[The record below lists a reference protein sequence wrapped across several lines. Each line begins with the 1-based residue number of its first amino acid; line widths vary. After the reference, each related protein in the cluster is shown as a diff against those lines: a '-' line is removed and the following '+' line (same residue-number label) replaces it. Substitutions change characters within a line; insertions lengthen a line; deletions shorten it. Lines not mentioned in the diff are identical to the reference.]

1 MAALWCKIGGHC
13 GVAFQ
18 GIAAIPS
25 EASMSQLMT
34 GKQALLEMLKA
45 EGVDYI
51 FGNPGTSEGP
61 IIDLLGDYPEFRYI
75 LTLQESVAVGMGEAY
90 ARARNRASF
99 VSLHVDSG
107 LANGIALML
116 DALNTGTPMVVTSA
130 NYDIRKTNETITD
143 LAALVRPVT
152 KWAVELSHPDQIP
165 SAIRRAFNE
174 ANSHPKGPVYV
185 GFTSNA
191 LEGMAE
197 MNIAPSR
204 PVYDDARPSDEGIAQ
219 AATLLMDSSRP
230 LMMVGDRVS
239 DDGAVEEA
247 VKLAELMGLPVYQ
260 ARGAEVSFPTT
271 HPQYQGGMSLR
282 VASQRAALQEVDL
295 VLAVGSDP
303 FEELFYWGDVILP
316 PEAKLVHI
324 DPEAGRVG
332 RSEPT
337 DVGIVAHCGLA
348 LKDLMAALEERL
360 SPGDMAEIDRRRE
373 VAVTEARRRR
383 EAFEESVAGKWDNSP
398 MTPARM
404 MAELAAAI
412 PDNAIVVDDSI
423 SNRGT
428 MRHYFQARERGDLR
442 GVRGQ
447 SIGGGI
453 GATMGTQCAYPD
465 RPVFGIIGDG
475 SAMMTIQGLWTAAN
489 DNIPC
494 IFVICN
500 NGMYRVLKVNFN
512 VYQEEILELPETS
525 GGRLLYSDFATPF
538 DMAAIANSMGVHG
551 ETITD
556 PAQIKPAVDRAVA
569 SGKPALLDMVID
581 GSL

>member
-1 MAALWCKIGGHC
+1 M
-13 GVAFQ
+13 
-18 GIAAIPS
+18 P
-25 EASMSQLMT
+25 QLMT

-61 IIDLLGDYPEFRYI
+61 IIDILGDYPEFRYI
-75 LTLQESVAVGMGEAY
+75 LTLQESVAVGMGESY
-90 ARARNRASF
+90 ARATGRASF

-107 LANGIALML
+107 LANGIALLL

-130 NYDIRKTNETITD
+130 NYDIRKVNETITD
-143 LAALVRPVT
+143 LAQLVRPVT
-152 KWAVELSHPDQIP
+152 KWAVELTHPDQIP
-165 SAIRRAFNE
+165 SVIRRAFNE

-197 MNIAPSR
+197 MNIVPSR
-204 PVYDDARPSDEGIAQ
+204 PVYNAARPSDEGIAQ
-219 AATLLMDSSRP
+219 AASLLMDSSRP
-230 LMMVGDRVS
+230 MMLVGDRLS
-239 DDGAVEEA
+239 DDGAVDEA
-247 VKLAELMGLPVYQ
+247 VELAELMGLPVYQ
-260 ARGAEVSFPTT
+260 ARGAEVAFPTT
-271 HPQYQGGMSLR
+271 HGQFQGSLSLR
-282 VASQRAALQEVDL
+282 VAAQRAVLQTFDL

-316 PEAKLVHI
+316 PDAKLIHI
-324 DPEAGRVG
+324 DPDASRIG

-337 DVGIVAHCGLA
+337 DVGIVGHCGLA
-348 LKDLMAALEERL
+348 LTDLTAALKERL
-360 SPGDMAEIDRRRE
+360 SPGDLPEIEKRKQAAVDE
-373 VAVTEARRRR
+373 VRRRR
-383 EAFEESVAGKWDNSP
+383 EAFEESVAEKWDHKP

-428 MRHYFQARERGDLR
+428 MRHYFQAQKRGDLR
-442 GVRGQ
+442 GYRGQ

-453 GATMGTQCAYPD
+453 GTTMGTQCANPD

-475 SAMMTIQGLWTAAN
+475 SAMMTVQGLWTAAN

-500 NGMYRVLKVNFN
+500 NGSYRVLKVNFN

-551 ETITD
+551 ERITD

>member
-1 MAALWCKIGGHC
+1 
-13 GVAFQ
+13 
-18 GIAAIPS
+18 
-25 EASMSQLMT
+25 MSQLMT

-45 EGVDYI
+45 EGVEFI

-61 IIDLLGDYPEFRYI
+61 IIDLLGDYPELRYV
-75 LTLQESVAVGMGEAY
+75 LALQESVAVGMGESY
-90 ARARNRASF
+90 ARSTGLASF

-143 LAALVRPVT
+143 LAQLVRPVT

-165 SAIRRAFNE
+165 SVIRRAFNE
-174 ANSHPKGPVYV
+174 ANTHPKGPVYV

-191 LEGMAE
+191 LEGLAE
-197 MNIAPSR
+197 MNIEPSR
-204 PVYDDARPSDEGIAQ
+204 PNFSDVRPSREGIAQ
-219 AATLLMDSSRP
+219 AASLLLDASRP
-230 LMMVGDRVS
+230 LLLVGDRLS
-239 DDGAVEEA
+239 DDDALDEAVE
-247 VKLAELMGLPVYQ
+247 LAELMGLPVYQ
-260 ARGAEVSFPTT
+260 ARGAEVAFPTT
-271 HPQYQGGMSLR
+271 HPQYMGPLSLR
-282 VASQRAALQEVDL
+282 VTSQRDILQQVDL

-316 PEAKLVHI
+316 SESKLIHI
-324 DPEAGRVG
+324 DPDAGHIG

-337 DVGIVAHCGLA
+337 DVGIVGNCKLSLGDLISA
-348 LKDLMAALEERL
+348 LRERL
-360 SPGDMAEIDRRRE
+360 SPGDMPEVENRKRVVAAEREQNRR
-373 VAVTEARRRR
+373 
-383 EAFEESVAGKWDNSP
+383 AFDESMAENWDHRP

-404 MAELAAAI
+404 MSELADAL
-412 PDNAIVVDDSI
+412 PKNAIVVDDSI
-423 SNRGT
+423 SNRGV
-428 MRHYFQARERGDLR
+428 MRHYFQANRRGDLR

-453 GATMGTQCAYPD
+453 GATMGTQCAHPD

-494 IFVICN
+494 VFVICN
-500 NGMYRVLKVNFN
+500 NGAYRVLKVNFN
-512 VYQEEILELPETS
+512 VYQQDVLQLPETS
-525 GGRLLYSDFATPF
+525 GGRLMYSDFTTPF
-538 DMAAIANSMGVHG
+538 DWVSISSGLGVPA
-551 ETITD
+551 ERITD

-569 SGKPALLDMVID
+569 SGKPALLDIVID

>member
-1 MAALWCKIGGHC
+1 
-13 GVAFQ
+13 
-18 GIAAIPS
+18 
-25 EASMSQLMT
+25 MSQLMT

-45 EGVDYI
+45 EGVEYI

-61 IIDLLGDYPEFRYI
+61 IIDLIGDYPELRYI

-90 ARARNRASF
+90 ARATGRASF

-130 NYDIRKTNETITD
+130 NYDARKVNETITD
-143 LAALVRPVT
+143 LANLVRPVT
-152 KWAVELSHPDQIP
+152 KWAVELNHPDQIP
-165 SAIRRAFNE
+165 SVIRRAFNE

-197 MNIAPSR
+197 MNIVPSR
-204 PVYDDARPSDEGIAQ
+204 PVHDATRPNTDGIAQ
-219 AATLLMDSSRP
+219 AASLLMDASRP
-230 LMMVGDRVS
+230 VMLVGDRLS
-239 DDGAVEEA
+239 DDGALGEA
-247 VKLAELMGLPVYQ
+247 VELAELMGLPVYQ

-271 HPQYQGGMSLR
+271 HDQFLGALSLR
-282 VASQRAALQEVDL
+282 VTQQRAVLQEVDL

-316 PEAKLVHI
+316 AEAKLVHI
-324 DPEAGRVG
+324 DPDRSKIG

-337 DVGIVAHCGLA
+337 DVGIVGHCGLA
-348 LKDLMAALEERL
+348 LSDLIAAIRERL
-360 SPGDMAEIDRRRE
+360 APGDMSEIQQRQKSVAEEKRNSR
-373 VAVTEARRRR
+373 A
-383 EAFEESVAGKWDNSP
+383 AFQESVAEKWDHKP

-404 MAELAAAI
+404 MSELADAI

-423 SNRGT
+423 SNRGV
-428 MRHYFQARERGDLR
+428 MRHYFQAESRGDLR
-442 GVRGQ
+442 GYRGQ
-447 SIGGGI
+447 SIGGGM
-453 GATMGTQCAYPD
+453 GTTMGTQCANPG

-512 VYQEEILELPETS
+512 VYQQDVLELPETS
-525 GGRLLYSDFATPF
+525 GGRLLYSDFGTPF

-551 ETITD
+551 ERITE
-556 PAQIKPAVDRAVA
+556 PSQIKPAVDRAVA

-581 GSL
+581 GAL

>member
-1 MAALWCKIGGHC
+1 
-13 GVAFQ
+13 
-18 GIAAIPS
+18 
-25 EASMSQLMT
+25 MSQLMT

-90 ARARNRASF
+90 ARATGRASF

-130 NYDIRKTNETITD
+130 NYDARKVNETITD
-143 LAALVRPVT
+143 LANLVRPVT
-152 KWAVELSHPDQIP
+152 KWSVELDHADQIP
-165 SAIRRAFNE
+165 SVIRRAFNE

-197 MNIAPSR
+197 MNIVPSR
-204 PVYDDARPSDEGIAQ
+204 PVHDATRPSAEGIAQ
-219 AATLLMDSSRP
+219 AASLLMDSSRP

-239 DDGAVEEA
+239 DDDAINQAVE
-247 VKLAELMGLPVYQ
+247 LAELMGLPVYQ
-260 ARGAEVSFPTT
+260 ARGAEVAFPTT
-271 HPQYQGGMSLR
+271 HDQFMGALSLR
-282 VASQRAALQEVDL
+282 VTQQREALRDVDL

-316 PEAKLVHI
+316 ADAKLVHI
-324 DPEAGRVG
+324 DPDRSKIG

-337 DVGIVAHCGLA
+337 DVGIVGNCALA
-348 LKDLMAALEERL
+348 LSDLIAALKERL
-360 SPGDMAEIDRRRE
+360 SPGDMSEINQRKAG
-373 VAVTEARRRR
+373 VATARRSSRD
-383 EAFEESVAGKWDNSP
+383 AIEESVAENWDHRP

-404 MAELAAAI
+404 MSELADAI

-423 SNRGT
+423 SNRGV
-428 MRHYFQARERGDLR
+428 MRHYFQAQRRGDLR
-442 GVRGQ
+442 GYRGQ
-447 SIGGGI
+447 SIGGGM
-453 GATMGTQCAYPD
+453 GTTMGTQCANPD

-512 VYQEEILELPETS
+512 VYQQDILELPETS
-525 GGRLLYSDFATPF
+525 GGRLLYSDFGTPF

-551 ETITD
+551 ERITE
-556 PAQIKPAVDRAVA
+556 PSQIKPAVDRAVA

>member
-1 MAALWCKIGGHC
+1 M
-13 GVAFQ
+13 FQ
-18 GIAAIPS
+18 
-25 EASMSQLMT
+25 MMT

-45 EGVDYI
+45 EGVEYI

-75 LTLQESVAVGMGEAY
+75 LTLQESVAVGMGESY
-90 ARARNRASF
+90 ARATGRASF

-130 NYDIRKTNETITD
+130 NYDVRKVSETKTD
-143 LAALVRPVT
+143 LAQLVRPVT
-152 KWAVELSHPDQIP
+152 KWAVELSYPDQIP
-165 SAIRRAFNE
+165 SVIRRAFNE

-197 MNIAPSR
+197 MNIVPSR
-204 PVYDDARPSDEGIAQ
+204 PVYDAPRPSQEGIAQ
-219 AATLLMDSSRP
+219 AASLLLDSSRP
-230 LMMVGDRVS
+230 IMLVGDRLS
-239 DDGAVEEA
+239 DDGALDQAVE
-247 VKLAELMGLPVYQ
+247 VAELMGLPVYQ
-260 ARGAEVSFPTT
+260 AVGAEVAFPTT
-271 HPQYQGGMSLR
+271 HAQFLGNLSLR
-282 VASQRAALQEVDL
+282 VTGQRAVLQRVDL
-295 VLAVGSDP
+295 VLAVGADP
-303 FEELFYWGDVILP
+303 FEELFYWGDAILP

-324 DPEAGRVG
+324 DPSPGRIG

-337 DVGIVAHCGLA
+337 DVGIVGHCGLA
-348 LKDLMAALEERL
+348 LADLTAALKERL
-360 SPGDMAEIDRRRE
+360 APGDLPEIEDRKQAV
-373 VAVTEARRRR
+373 VAEARRNR
-383 EAFEESVAGKWDNSP
+383 ESFEESVAEKWDHKP

-404 MAELAAAI
+404 MSELAAAL
-412 PDNAIVVDDSI
+412 PGNAMVVDDSI
-423 SNRGT
+423 SSRGV
-428 MRHYFQARERGDLR
+428 MRHYFKAARRGDLR

-453 GATMGTQCAYPD
+453 GATMGAQCANPD

-475 SAMMTIQGLWTAAN
+475 SAMMTVQGLWTAAN

-494 IFVICN
+494 VFVICN

-512 VYQEEILELPETS
+512 IYQQDVLELPETS
-525 GGRLLYSDFATPF
+525 GGRLLYADFSTPF
-538 DMAAIANSMGVHG
+538 DMASIANSMGVHG
-551 ETITD
+551 ERITD
-556 PAQIKPAVDRAVA
+556 PAEIKPAVDRAVA
-569 SGKPALLDMVID
+569 SGKPALLDIVID

>member
-1 MAALWCKIGGHC
+1 
-13 GVAFQ
+13 
-18 GIAAIPS
+18 
-25 EASMSQLMT
+25 MSQMMT

-90 ARARNRASF
+90 ARATGRASF

-130 NYDIRKTNETITD
+130 NYDARKVNETMTN
-143 LAALVRPVT
+143 LAQLVRPVT
-152 KWAVELSHPDQIP
+152 KWSVELTLADQIP
-165 SAIRRAFNE
+165 SVIRRAFNE
-174 ANSHPKGPVYV
+174 ANTHPKGPVYV
-185 GFTSNA
+185 GFSSNA

-204 PVYDDARPSDEGIAQ
+204 PVYDAPRPSAEGIAQ
-219 AATLLMDSSRP
+219 AASLLMDASRP
-230 LMMVGDRVS
+230 LMLVGDRLS
-239 DDGAVEEA
+239 DDGAMEQAVE
-247 VKLAELMGLPVYQ
+247 LAELMGLPVYQ
-260 ARGAEVSFPTT
+260 ARGAEVAFPTA
-271 HPQYQGGMSLR
+271 HPQYMGPLSLR
-282 VASQRAALQEVDL
+282 VSAQRAVLQGVDT

-316 PEAKLVHI
+316 QEAKLIHI
-324 DPEAGRVG
+324 DPDATKIG

-337 DVGIVAHCGLA
+337 DLGIVGHCGLA
-348 LKDLMAALEERL
+348 LTDLTAALKERL
-360 SPGDMAEIDRRRE
+360 SPGDMPEIEERKQTVSAERQRN
-373 VAVTEARRRR
+373 R
-383 EAFEESVAGKWDNSP
+383 EAFEASVAEKWERKP

-404 MAELAAAI
+404 MSELADAL
-412 PDNAIVVDDSI
+412 PGNAIVVDDSI

-428 MRHYFQARERGDLR
+428 MRHYFQARQRGDLR

-475 SAMMTIQGLWTAAN
+475 SAMMTVQGLWTAAN

-500 NGMYRVLKVNFN
+500 NGSYRVLKVNFN

-525 GGRLLYSDFATPF
+525 GGRLMYSDFATPF

-551 ETITD
+551 ERITD
-556 PAQIKPAVDRAVA
+556 PAQIRPAVERAVA

>member
-1 MAALWCKIGGHC
+1 M
-13 GVAFQ
+13 
-18 GIAAIPS
+18 P
-25 EASMSQLMT
+25 QLMT

-61 IIDLLGDYPEFRYI
+61 IIDLLGDYPELRYI
-75 LTLQESVAVGMGEAY
+75 LTLQESVAVGMGESY
-90 ARARNRASF
+90 ARATGRASF

-107 LANGIALML
+107 LANGIALLL

-130 NYDIRKTNETITD
+130 NYDIRKVNETITD
-143 LAALVRPVT
+143 LAQLVRPVT
-152 KWAVELSHPDQIP
+152 KWSVELTHPDQIP
-165 SAIRRAFNE
+165 SVMRRAFNE

-197 MNIAPSR
+197 MNIVPSR
-204 PVYDDARPSDEGIAQ
+204 PVYNAARPSAEGIVQ
-219 AATLLMDSSRP
+219 AASLLMDSSRP
-230 LMMVGDRVS
+230 MLLVGDRLS
-239 DDGAVEEA
+239 DDGAVDEA
-247 VKLAELMGLPVYQ
+247 VELAELMGLPVYQ
-260 ARGAEVSFPTT
+260 ARGAEVAFPTT
-271 HPQYQGGMSLR
+271 HGQFQGSLSLR
-282 VASQRAALQEVDL
+282 VAAQRAVLQTFDL

-316 PEAKLVHI
+316 PDAKLIHI
-324 DPEAGRVG
+324 DPDASRIG

-337 DVGIVAHCGLA
+337 DVGIVGHCGLA
-348 LKDLMAALEERL
+348 LTDLTAALKERL
-360 SPGDMAEIDRRRE
+360 SPGDLPEIEKRKQAAVDE
-373 VAVTEARRRR
+373 VRRRR
-383 EAFEESVAGKWDNSP
+383 EAFEESVAEKWDHKP

-428 MRHYFQARERGDLR
+428 MRHYFQAQKRGDLR
-442 GVRGQ
+442 GYRGQ

-453 GATMGTQCAYPD
+453 GTTMGTQCANPD

-475 SAMMTIQGLWTAAN
+475 SAMMTVQGLWTAAN

-500 NGMYRVLKVNFN
+500 NGSYRVLKVNFN

-538 DMAAIANSMGVHG
+538 DMASIANSMGVHG
-551 ETITD
+551 ERITD

>member
-1 MAALWCKIGGHC
+1 
-13 GVAFQ
+13 
-18 GIAAIPS
+18 
-25 EASMSQLMT
+25 MSQLMT

-45 EGVDYI
+45 EGVEYI

-90 ARARNRASF
+90 ARATGRASF

-130 NYDIRKTNETITD
+130 NYDARKVNETITD
-143 LAALVRPVT
+143 LANLVRPVT
-152 KWAVELSHPDQIP
+152 KWTVELNHPDQIP
-165 SAIRRAFNE
+165 SVIRRAFNE

-197 MNIAPSR
+197 MNIVPSQ
-204 PVYDDARPSDEGIAQ
+204 PVHDATRPSADGIAE
-219 AATLLMDSSRP
+219 AATLLMDASRP
-230 LMMVGDRVS
+230 LMMVGDRLS
-239 DDGAVEEA
+239 DDDAIDEAVE
-247 VKLAELMGLPVYQ
+247 LAELMGLPVYQ
-260 ARGAEVSFPTT
+260 ARGAEVAFPTT
-271 HPQYQGGMSLR
+271 HDQFLGALSLR
-282 VASQRAALQEVDL
+282 VSQQRAVLQEVDL

-316 PEAKLVHI
+316 SDAKLVHI
-324 DPEAGRVG
+324 DPDRKAIG

-337 DVGIVAHCGLA
+337 DVGIVGHCGLA
-348 LKDLMAALEERL
+348 LSDLIAALKERL
-360 SPGDMAEIDRRRE
+360 SPGDFPEIEQRKQ
-373 VAVTEARRRR
+373 AVIEQRHSNRS
-383 EAFEESVAGKWDNSP
+383 AFEESVAEKWDHKP

-404 MAELAAAI
+404 MSELADAI

-423 SNRGT
+423 SNRAV
-428 MRHYFQARERGDLR
+428 MRHYFQAERRGDLR
-442 GVRGQ
+442 GYRGQ
-447 SIGGGI
+447 SIGGGM
-453 GATMGTQCAYPD
+453 GTTMGTQCANPD

-512 VYQEEILELPETS
+512 VYQQDVLELPETS
-525 GGRLLYSDFATPF
+525 GGRLLYSDFGTPF

-551 ETITD
+551 ERITE
-556 PAQIKPAVDRAVA
+556 PSQIKPAVDRAIA

-581 GSL
+581 GAL